1 MFSKYVVMPPD
12 IFSFTYS
19 LLDELALDG
28 SNVSGLS
35 ASLTEPVD
43 YTWVVVAA
51 AVNGLA
57 FVVNIFLTLNKSKKL
72 KVETKYLS
80 DQTQALA
87 EQLKHTDRA
96 FIEQINRIRRT
107 EISKQLQEF
116 LAPLKSLRT
125 QSYKLYQVFAIEE
138 KKQCLIARGKLKG
151 AYKSEGKR
159 FNRSSLTR
167 DEVDKCYFG
176 AVRFFVKGHVFEKRD
191 LEVFDQILKVSDQIV
206 ELISEKSY
214 LPRNPALTEILG
226 EYLAHI
232 DATKLARKGQLL
244 GVYEL
249 EKLSMPLELDG
260 AIESEIMRLEK
271 EYQYLLPSNS
281 SKTVDAVTEN
291 KSIAYYDEKADEY
304 YRKTHRI
311 DMREVYQT
319 FKEALPSEAQPFIL
333 DAGCGPG
340 RDTRYFIK
348 SGFRVKSFDASE
360 QMVRYCN
367 MYPFA
372 FCGQRTFS
380 DVNELEAFHGVWACA
395 SLLNLDKDDFYDALT
410 KLVYA
415 LKPLGALY
423 FSIKSQPEVENHSKD
438 GREFFY
444 YTREEV
450 ESFLEVLGM
459 ERISIWNNHGKK
471 EGNPTEFVNFLYKK
485 PRITQS
491 SDSRTRIS

>member
-1 MFSKYVVMPPD
+1 MVSYYGLILGD
-12 IFSFTYS
+12 TLRLASS
-19 LLDELALDG
+19 LLDKVADG
-28 SNVSGLS
+28 SGSTGLS
-35 ASLTEPVD
+35 AQLSNAVGYEWAKWIALIN
-43 YTWVVVAA
+43 VAA
-51 AVNGLA
+51 IILNMV
-57 FVVNIFLTLNKSKKL
+57 FVWNRND
-72 KVETKYLS
+72 KVKTETKHLRAQTKALS
-80 DQTQALA
+80 

-96 FIEQINRIRRT
+96 FIEQVNCIRRT

-138 KKQCLIARGKLKG
+138 KKQCLIDRSKLKND
-151 AYKSEGKR
+151 YESMGKR
-159 FNRSSLTR
+159 FNRSSLSH
-167 DEVDKCYFG
+167 DEVNKCYFG
-176 AVRFFVKGHVFEKRD
+176 AVRFFVKGYEFEEKD
-191 LEVFDQILKVSDQIV
+191 LQIFDQILKVSEQIV

-232 DATKLARKGQLL
+232 EATKLARKGELS

-271 EYQYLLPSNS
+271 EYQSLLPSGS
-281 SKTVDAVTEN
+281 TKTADAITEN
-291 KSIAYYDEKADEY
+291 TSIAYYDEKADEY

-311 DMREVYQT
+311 DMTDVYQK
-319 FKEALPSEAQPFIL
+319 FKEVLPSETQRFIL
-333 DAGCGPG
+333 DAGCGTG

-372 FCGQRTFS
+372 FCEQRTFS

-395 SLLNLDKDDFYDALT
+395 SLLHLDSDDFYGALT

-423 FSIKSQPEVENHSKD
+423 FSIKARPEVESHSKD

-444 YTREEV
+444 YNREKV
-450 ESFLEVLGM
+450 ENFLEGLGM
-459 ERISIWNNHGKK
+459 ERISIWNNDGKK
-471 EGNPTEFVNFLYKK
+471 EGNPTEFINFLYKK

-491 SDSRTRIS
+491 SDSRPRIS